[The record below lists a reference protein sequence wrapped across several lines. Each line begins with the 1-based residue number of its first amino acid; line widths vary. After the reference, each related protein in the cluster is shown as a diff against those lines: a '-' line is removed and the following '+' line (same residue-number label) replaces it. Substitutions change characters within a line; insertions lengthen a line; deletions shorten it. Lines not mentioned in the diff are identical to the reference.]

1 MVMNTKPNYIPQ
13 GFHAVTPYLT
23 VKDPKEA
30 IAFYKRAFGAR
41 ERMLMPAPDGKIA
54 HAEIQIADSI
64 LMLGSE
70 CPDHGGVSPLSLGG
84 SPVGLALY
92 VENVDDVFNRAVQAG
107 ATSKEPVE
115 NKFWGDRAGSVTDP
129 FGHKWMLLTHVE
141 DVPADEMKRRMA
153 EAFSTAPSK
162 S

>member
-1 MVMNTKPNYIPQ
+1 MKTNTNYIPE

-30 IAFYKRAFGAR
+30 IAFYNRAFGAR
-41 ERMLMPAPDGKIA
+41 ERVLMPMPDGKIG

-64 LMLGSE
+64 IMLGSE
-70 CPDHGGVSPLSLGG
+70 CPEHGGLSPETLEG

-92 VENVDDVFNRAVQAG
+92 VENVDEVFNRAVSAG

-115 NKFWGDRAGSVTDP
+115 NKFWGDRAGSLTDP
-129 FGHKWMLLTHVE
+129 FGHKWMLLTHIE
-141 DVPADEMKRRMA
+141 DVPPDEMKKRMA
-153 EAFSTAPSK
+153 QAFSMASANK
-162 S
+162 

>member
-1 MVMNTKPNYIPQ
+1 MNTKSKYIPE

-23 VKDPKEA
+23 VKNPKEA

-41 ERMLMPAPDGKIA
+41 ERMLMPMPDGQIG
-54 HAEIQIADSI
+54 HAEIQIADSV
-64 LMLGSE
+64 LMLGCE
-70 CPDHGGVSPLSLGG
+70 CPDRGGVSPQTLGG

-92 VENVDDVFNRAVQAG
+92 VQDVDEIFNRAVSAG

-115 NKFWGDRAGSVTDP
+115 NKFWGDRACSLIDP

-141 DVPADEMKRRMA
+141 DVPADEMKKRMA
-153 EAFSTAPSK
+153 QAFATASAK
-162 S
+162 A

>member
-1 MVMNTKPNYIPQ
+1 MNTKTKYIPE
-13 GFHAVTPYLT
+13 GYHAVTPYLT
-23 VKDPKEA
+23 VKNPKEA

-41 ERMLMPAPDGKIA
+41 ERMLMPMPDGQIA

-64 LMLGSE
+64 IMLGCE
-70 CPDHGGVSPLSLGG
+70 CPGHGGVSAQSLGG

-92 VENVDDVFNRAVQAG
+92 VENVDDVFNRAVSAG

-115 NKFWGDRAGSVTDP
+115 NKFWGDRAGSLTDP

-141 DVPADEMKRRMA
+141 DVAPDEMKKRMA
-153 EAFSTAPSK
+153 QAFSTASAK

>member
-1 MVMNTKPNYIPQ
+1 MNTKSKYIPE

-23 VKDPKEA
+23 VKNPKEA

-41 ERMLMPAPDGKIA
+41 ERILMPLPDGQIA

-64 LMLGSE
+64 VMLGSE
-70 CPDHGGVSPLSLGG
+70 CPDHGGVAPQTLGG

-92 VENVDDVFNRAVQAG
+92 VENVDDVFNRAVSAG

-115 NKFWGDRAGSVTDP
+115 NKFWGDRTGSIIDP

-141 DVPADEMKRRMA
+141 DVPPDEMKKRMA
-153 EAFSTAPSK
+153 QAFSAASAK
-162 S
+162 

>member
-1 MVMNTKPNYIPQ
+1 MSAKSKYIPA

-41 ERMLMPAPDGKIA
+41 ERMLMPMPDGQIA

-64 LMLGSE
+64 VMLGGE
-70 CPDHGGVSPLSLGG
+70 CPDRGGVSAQTLGG
-84 SPVGLALY
+84 SPVGMALY
-92 VENVDDVFNRAVQAG
+92 VENVDDVFNRAVSAG

-115 NKFWGDRAGSVTDP
+115 NKFWGDRAGSITDP

-141 DVPADEMKRRMA
+141 DVSADDMKKRMA
-153 EAFSTAPSK
+153 QAFATASTK
-162 S
+162 